1 MTHYNVFGE
10 PSLDRKFVT
19 ERYGFPQGPK
29 ALGSSPDFQANSRG
43 LISPQ
48 RTQSLVHG
56 HIEGRT
62 KRRKKSTD
70 RLIAHD
76 PSEASVRVFEA
87 VFHPTGACASQFFK
101 LGHSRFR
108 FFEATTG
115 AASSKEMSIFS
126 SPGHFSLPIDLR
138 KGRPYINCFINYEV

>member
-1 MTHYNVFGE
+1 MTLYNVFGE

-19 ERYGFPQGPK
+19 ERYGFTQGPK

-43 LISPQ
+43 SISPQ
-48 RTQSLVHG
+48 RTQRLVHG
-56 HIEGRT
+56 HIEGPY
-62 KRRKKSTD
+62 KASQKSTD

-87 VFHPTGACASQFFK
+87 VFHPTGACASQFFN
-101 LGHSRFR
+101 LDRSRFR
-108 FFEATTG
+108 FFEAAAG
-115 AASSKEMSIFS
+115 AASSKQMSIFS
-126 SPGHFSLPIDLR
+126 YPGHFSLPIDLR